1 MEAPASLSSLV
12 RDLRSFDT
20 PTARFES
27 SVGVQACRILE
38 TFIRHSSA
46 RAGAFY
52 RISDLGLQ
60 LTASSGV
67 NPPALVS
74 TALPQAPLRRGE
86 GVEDHPL
93 FALLPPELDVFV
105 PLGHGNDRLGLIA
118 LGSVDMD
125 NELLDAAASYL
136 GAVLRSQRMGGE
148 VREGELQLKYRLL
161 ELESLYDIGLSI
173 ASTLNLEDLA
183 DEILARTIS
192 LLDARSAAL
201 FLRKGDR
208 FELYSAFGSV
218 RGALLESEI
227 EADLT
232 RELIEDGKP
241 LKIDSGADCVFPG
254 CESFLAI
261 PIKSNKG
268 VVGVLAAADR
278 EQRDG
283 GIGHFGDGDL
293 RLLSQF
299 ATQAA
304 IALDNARLHREALE
318 KQVMERELEL
328 AAMIQRDILPREVPV
343 VEGLELATIAIPAKQ
358 LGGDYHTFFDPG
370 DGSLGICL
378 ADVSG
383 KSVPAAILVSAL
395 HAAIQLLVRED
406 RDLGEIATELNS
418 HIHRWSAE
426 NKFATLVIATVDR
439 EGEMI
444 RYVNAGHNPAWVI
457 HEGRSVA
464 LNSNGLPIG
473 LLSQS
478 RYSVQ
483 RAVFKP
489 GSLLAVYSDGISEAE
504 NEADEEFGED
514 RLEQLLTAGAGMPL
528 RELAALVERSVEEFA
543 GSVPQKDDQTLVLVR
558 SAL

>member
-1 MEAPASLSSLV
+1 MDASVSLPGLV
-12 RDLRSFDT
+12 RELRSFDT
-20 PTARFES
+20 PSARFENT
-27 SVGVQACRILE
+27 VGAQACQILA
-38 TFIRHSSA
+38 TFIRHSA
-46 RAGAFY
+46 ANAGAFY
-52 RISDLGLQ
+52 RSASAGLQ
-60 LTASSGV
+60 LSAAESVNAPMLVAGPIPPNPVRRSGDGTDHAV
-67 NPPALVS
+67 FS
-74 TALPQAPLRRGE
+74 HLPL
-86 GVEDHPL
+86 
-93 FALLPPELDVFV
+93 ELDVVV
-105 PLGHGNDRLGLIA
+105 PLGHGNERIGLIA
-118 LGSVDMD
+118 LGAPHADID
-125 NELLDAAASYL
+125 LLDAAASYL
-136 GAVLRSQRMGGE
+136 AAVLRSQRMGGE

-201 FLRKGDR
+201 FLRRRDK
-208 FELYSAFGSV
+208 FELYSSFGEV
-218 RGALLESEI
+218 RGELLESEI
-227 EADLT
+227 DPAVTKDVIEA
-232 RELIEDGKP
+232 GKP

-254 CESFLAI
+254 CESFIAL
-261 PIKSNKG
+261 PIKSNRG
-268 VVGVLAAADR
+268 VIGVLAAADR

-283 GIGHFGDGDL
+283 GIGSFGDADL

-328 AAMIQRDILPREVPV
+328 AAMIQREILPREIPQHT
-343 VEGLELATIAIPAKQ
+343 GLELATIAVPAKQ

-426 NKFATLVIATVDR
+426 NKFATLVLATVDR
-439 EGEMI
+439 DAEVI
-444 RYVNAGHNPAWVI
+444 RYVNAGHNPAWII
-457 HEGRSVA
+457 HQGRSTA

-473 LLSQS
+473 LLGQS

-483 RAVFKP
+483 RAVFRP
-489 GSLLAVYSDGISEAE
+489 GSLLAIYSDGISEAE
-504 NEADEEFGED
+504 NENDEEFGEE
-514 RLEQLLTAGAGMPL
+514 RLEKLLIENENMPL
-528 RELAALVERSVEEFA
+528 AELARAIERRVEEFA

-558 SAL
+558 ASL